1 MVIPS
6 EAGYQKKNKNIGRS
20 LVSITEHYEGNT
32 ERKYLPEFSET
43 FQAIDR
49 QGKEERERDGEKN
62 RERMKRFWGKQ
73 DIGKNMR
80 DFTIFYSTP
89 ETLNKNIVQEL

>member
-1 MVIPS
+1 M
-6 EAGYQKKNKNIGRS
+6 
-20 LVSITEHYEGNT
+20 SITEHYEGNT
-32 ERKYLPEFSET
+32 EGKYLPEFSET

-49 QGKEERERDGEKN
+49 QGKEERERYGEKN
-62 RERMKRFWGKQ
+62 RERERMKRFWGRQ

-89 ETLNKNIVQEL
+89 EALNKNIVQEL